1 MLRLRLR
8 LRCRDGGS
16 TGMHG
21 STGMQGTAAAG
32 EPGARR
38 ARLLKLLGTLG
49 EKVGEEVGCEVILQ
63 TPPLFK

>member
-16 TGMHG
+16 TGM
-21 STGMQGTAAAG
+21 QGTAVAG
-32 EPGARR
+32 ELGARR

>member
-8 LRCRDGGS
+8 LRCRDSGS
-16 TGMHG
+16 TGI
-21 STGMQGTAAAG
+21 QGTAAAG

>member
-8 LRCRDGGS
+8 LRCRDG
-16 TGMHG
+16 G

-49 EKVGEEVGCEVILQ
+49 EKVGEEVGCEVILK

>member
-16 TGMHG
+16 TGI
-21 STGMQGTAAAG
+21 QGTAAAW